1 MDNNNSLSGIP
12 SGFPSLDALTGG
24 WQNSNL
30 IIIAS
35 RPSVGKTAFAQN
47 VVRNAAVDYNIPV
60 AFFSLEMSSLQFATR
75 IIRSEAKFNKLF
87 FEGGRTLTE
96 QEYAQLESR
105 LAGLSGAPLY
115 IDDTPGLKL
124 SDFHEKAKKYVNEY
138 DVRLIVIDY
147 LQLMCGP
154 DELRGQREEEVS
166 FIARGLKT
174 IAKELKVPIIA
185 TCQLSRSLTRF
196 CSARPELSQLRESG
210 AIEEVADSVI
220 LIHRPDIISIIE
232 NPADKELCLII
243 VAKNRNGGL
252 GDVSTLF
259 HSENLSF
266 TETDEAIVIKEPKHE
281 SREIIINSRLN
292 KKYTLNNFKIY
303 PSNVEAMKVAIDI
316 IGNLS
321 NSRQVLLIGPSSSG
335 KTHLVNAIGNAIES
349 DKTVLYVTGD
359 EFKNQYLDAIKA
371 KRQSDFEI
379 FYTKM
384 DVLIVDNLQ
393 DMTDSGAQSAFSN
406 IIHELFKS
414 GKRLV
419 CTSPCSIDELEGLFD
434 KKTFVFLRGGRIVK
448 IGKNKE

>member
-266 TETDEAIVIKEPKHE
+266 TETDEAIVIKEPKHAH
-281 SREIIINSRLN
+281 
-292 KKYTLNNFKIY
+292 T
-303 PSNVEAMKVAIDI
+303 
-316 IGNLS
+316 
-321 NSRQVLLIGPSSSG
+321 
-335 KTHLVNAIGNAIES
+335 
-349 DKTVLYVTGD
+349 
-359 EFKNQYLDAIKA
+359 
-371 KRQSDFEI
+371 
-379 FYTKM
+379 
-384 DVLIVDNLQ
+384 
-393 DMTDSGAQSAFSN
+393 
-406 IIHELFKS
+406 
-414 GKRLV
+414 
-419 CTSPCSIDELEGLFD
+419 
-434 KKTFVFLRGGRIVK
+434 
-448 IGKNKE
+448 